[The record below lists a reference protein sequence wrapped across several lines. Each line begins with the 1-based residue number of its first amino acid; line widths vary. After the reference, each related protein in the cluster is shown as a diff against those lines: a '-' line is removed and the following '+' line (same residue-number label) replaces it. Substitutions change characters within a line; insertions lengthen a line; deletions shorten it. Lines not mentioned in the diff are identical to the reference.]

1 MALKYDIGCEHAE
14 PIGSSRRTTKCKYCN
29 KVMYKGITRLKQH
42 IAHISK
48 QVELC
53 PHVPIEVSQ
62 IVRQHMFNASKE
74 KTQLKKKKWLLR
86 SLNEENFYEI
96 NEVDF
101 DDKIKKVGMTYF
113 ERRQMKQEMKESHRI
128 IWKK

>member
-53 PHVPIEVSQ
+53 PHVPIEMSQ

-74 KTQLKKKKWLLR
+74 KTQLKKKKMT
-86 SLNEENFYEI
+86 FEI
-96 NEVDF
+96 LKWRKFLWN
-101 DDKIKKVGMTYF
+101 
-113 ERRQMKQEMKESHRI
+113 
-128 IWKK
+128 